1 MKKLLVISIMLVGA
15 FSLQAQL
22 NYDYWETV
30 NITDD
35 FGDPTGET
43 ARVIFCNGNFS
54 NSATSNNDD
63 FIAKFVDYSAGGM
76 IIQLYEYSKPP
87 SASITYKTSQGV
99 IRVKINSGDIMS
111 YDNIY
116 GLENGGLYI
125 EEDNDFLEMVRSSNY
140 LKININQ
147 SDFSDYGNSVYNIIY
162 NVK

>member
-1 MKKLLVISIMLVGA
+1 MKKILVISIMLVGA

-63 FIAKFVDYSAGGM
+63 FIAKFVDYSSGGM
-76 IIQLYEYSKPP
+76 VIQLFEYSKAP
-87 SASITYKTSQGV
+87 SASITYKTSQGL
-99 IRVKINSGDIMS
+99 IRVKINSGDVMS

-125 EEDNDFLEMVRSSNY
+125 EKDNDFLEMVRSSNY

>member
-1 MKKLLVISIMLVGA
+1 MLVGA

-63 FIAKFVDYSAGGM
+63 FIAKFVDYSSGGM
-76 IIQLYEYSKPP
+76 VIQLFEYSKAP
-87 SASITYKTSQGV
+87 SASITYKTSQGL
-99 IRVKINSGDIMS
+99 IRVKINSGDVMS

-125 EEDNDFLEMVRSSNY
+125 EKDNDFLEMVRSSNY

>member
-1 MKKLLVISIMLVGA
+1 MKKLLVIAIMLVGA

-63 FIAKFVDYSAGGM
+63 FIAKFVDYSSGGM
-76 IIQLYEYSKPP
+76 VIQLFEYSKAP
-87 SASITYKTSQGV
+87 SASITYKTSQGL
-99 IRVKINSGDIMS
+99 IRVKINSGDVMS

-116 GLENGGLYI
+116 GLEKGGLYI
-125 EEDNDFLEMVRSSNY
+125 EKDNDFLEMVRSSNY

>member
-1 MKKLLVISIMLVGA
+1 MKKLLVIAIMLVGA

-22 NYDYWETV
+22 NYNYWETV

-43 ARVIFCNGNFS
+43 AKIIFCNGNFS
-54 NSATSNNDD
+54 NLVTSNNDD
-63 FIAKFVDYSAGGM
+63 FIAKFVDYSSGGM
-76 IIQLYEYSKPP
+76 IINLYEYSKSP
-87 SASITYKTSQGV
+87 SASVTYKTSQGL

-111 YDNIY
+111 YDDIY

-125 EEDNDFLEMVRSSNY
+125 EEGNDFLEMVRSSNY

>member
-1 MKKLLVISIMLVGA
+1 MKKLLVIAIMLVGA

-43 ARVIFCNGNFS
+43 AKVIFCNGNFS

-63 FIAKFVDYSAGGM
+63 FIAKFVDYSSGGM
-76 IIQLYEYSKPP
+76 IINLYEYSKSP
-87 SASITYKTSQGV
+87 SASITYKTSQGL
-99 IRVKINSGDIMS
+99 IRVKINSGDVMS

-116 GLENGGLYI
+116 GLEKGGLYI
-125 EEDNDFLEMVRSSNY
+125 EEGNDFLEMVRSSNY